1 MQIVNIITQ
10 YYPSFFKALGIT
22 LQMTVISLL
31 CATVL
36 GVIFGLFK
44 VSDFKVLKLIADVY
58 IDIIRGTPLLVQVM
72 IMMYGVGSVLKPYGF
87 QWSNIGGAFT
97 AGCVALSL
105 NAGAYMAEIIR
116 GGIEAVDKGQM
127 EAARSLGL
135 SYGKAMRKVI
145 LPPGIQD
152 HAALHHQPVYHL
164 PEGHIPCVCHRTQGA
179 DPERQDYCGQFSF
192 HGYAHLDLRGP
203 VLSGSLHDSVQDCQV
218 CGEESV
224 LWKIRFQS
232 IT

>member
-1 MQIVNIITQ
+1 
-10 YYPSFFKALGIT
+10 
-22 LQMTVISLL
+22 MTVISLL

-44 VSDFKVLKLIADVY
+44 VSDFKVLKLVADVY

-127 EAARSLGL
+127 EAARSLGM
-135 SYGKAMRKVI
+135 SWGQSMRHIIVPQATKHI
-145 LPPGIQD
+145 LPALVNECIQVLKET
-152 HAALHHQPVYHL
+152 AIAGYIALDDL
-164 PEGHIPCVCHRTQGA
+164 TRMGNIIRSRTFDA
-179 DPERQDYCGQFSF
+179 YTPFIVVAIIYFYTTTILSLFAERLEKRMRASD
-192 HGYAHLDLRGP
+192 
-203 VLSGSLHDSVQDCQV
+203 
-218 CGEESV
+218 
-224 LWKIRFQS
+224 
-232 IT
+232 

>member
-105 NAGAYMAEIIR
+105 NALIWRKSSAEELR
-116 GGIEAVDKGQM
+116 LLTRDRWKQPEAWDFPT
-127 EAARSLGL
+127 AR
-135 SYGKAMRKVI
+135 
-145 LPPGIQD
+145 
-152 HAALHHQPVYHL
+152 
-164 PEGHIPCVCHRTQGA
+164 PCAR
-179 DPERQDYCGQFSF
+179 
-192 HGYAHLDLRGP
+192 
-203 VLSGSLHDSVQDCQV
+203 
-218 CGEESV
+218 
-224 LWKIRFQS
+224 
-232 IT
+232 

>member
-44 VSDFKVLKLIADVY
+44 VSDFKILKLIADVY

-105 NAGAYMAEIIR
+105 NAGPIWRKSSAEASR
-116 GGIEAVDKGQM
+116 LLTR
-127 EAARSLGL
+127 ARW
-135 SYGKAMRKVI
+135 RR
-145 LPPGIQD
+145 
-152 HAALHHQPVYHL
+152 
-164 PEGHIPCVCHRTQGA
+164 PEVWGYPTARPCAR
-179 DPERQDYCGQFSF
+179 
-192 HGYAHLDLRGP
+192 
-203 VLSGSLHDSVQDCQV
+203 
-218 CGEESV
+218 
-224 LWKIRFQS
+224 
-232 IT
+232 

>member
-1 MQIVNIITQ
+1 
-10 YYPSFFKALGIT
+10 
-22 LQMTVISLL
+22 
-31 CATVL
+31 
-36 GVIFGLFK
+36 
-44 VSDFKVLKLIADVY
+44 
-58 IDIIRGTPLLVQVM
+58 
-72 IMMYGVGSVLKPYGF
+72 
-87 QWSNIGGAFT
+87 
-97 AGCVALSL
+97 
-105 NAGAYMAEIIR
+105 MAEIIR

-145 LPPGIQD
+145 LPQ
-152 HAALHHQPVYHL
+152 AFRTML
-164 PEGHIPCVCHRTQGA
+164 PSIINQFIISLKDTSLVSVIGPRELTQN
-179 DPERQDYCGQFSF
+179 DYCGQFRF

>member
-1 MQIVNIITQ
+1 M
-10 YYPSFFKALGIT
+10 
-22 LQMTVISLL
+22 
-31 CATVL
+31 
-36 GVIFGLFK
+36 
-44 VSDFKVLKLIADVY
+44 
-58 IDIIRGTPLLVQVM
+58 
-72 IMMYGVGSVLKPYGF
+72 KPYGF

-145 LPPGIQD
+145 LPQAFRTMLPSIINQFIISLKDTSLVSVIGPRELTQNGKII
-152 HAALHHQPVYHL
+152 AANSASMVM
-164 PEGHIPCVCHRTQGA
+164 
-179 DPERQDYCGQFSF
+179 
-192 HGYAHLDLRGP
+192 AHLDLRGP

>member
-145 LPPGIQD
+145 LPQ
-152 HAALHHQPVYHL
+152 AFRTML
-164 PEGHIPCVCHRTQGA
+164 PSIINQFIISEGYIPCVCHRTQGA
-179 DPERQDYCGQFSF
+179 DPERQDYCGQFRF

>member
-44 VSDFKVLKLIADVY
+44 VSDFKVLKLVADVY

-105 NAGAYMAEIIR
+105 NAGAYMAEISAEELR
-116 GGIEAVDKGQM
+116 LLTRDRWKQPEAWDFPT
-127 EAARSLGL
+127 AR
-135 SYGKAMRKVI
+135 
-145 LPPGIQD
+145 
-152 HAALHHQPVYHL
+152 
-164 PEGHIPCVCHRTQGA
+164 PCAR
-179 DPERQDYCGQFSF
+179 
-192 HGYAHLDLRGP
+192 
-203 VLSGSLHDSVQDCQV
+203 
-218 CGEESV
+218 
-224 LWKIRFQS
+224 
-232 IT
+232 

>member
-97 AGCVALSL
+97 AGCVALSHCGGRPVGIAGIGL
-105 NAGAYMAEIIR
+105 ANAKMLCREFISKRDEI
-116 GGIEAVDKGQM
+116 DM
-127 EAARSLGL
+127 W
-135 SYGKAMRKVI
+135 KA
-145 LPPGIQD
+145 
-152 HAALHHQPVYHL
+152 
-164 PEGHIPCVCHRTQGA
+164 
-179 DPERQDYCGQFSF
+179 
-192 HGYAHLDLRGP
+192 
-203 VLSGSLHDSVQDCQV
+203 
-218 CGEESV
+218 
-224 LWKIRFQS
+224 W
-232 IT
+232 

>member
-44 VSDFKVLKLIADVY
+44 VSDFKILKLIADVY

-87 QWSNIGGAFT
+87 QWPIWRKSSAEASRLLTRARWRRPEVWGYPT
-97 AGCVALSL
+97 ARPC
-105 NAGAYMAEIIR
+105 
-116 GGIEAVDKGQM
+116 
-127 EAARSLGL
+127 AR
-135 SYGKAMRKVI
+135 
-145 LPPGIQD
+145 
-152 HAALHHQPVYHL
+152 
-164 PEGHIPCVCHRTQGA
+164 
-179 DPERQDYCGQFSF
+179 
-192 HGYAHLDLRGP
+192 
-203 VLSGSLHDSVQDCQV
+203 
-218 CGEESV
+218 
-224 LWKIRFQS
+224 
-232 IT
+232 

>member
-1 MQIVNIITQ
+1 M
-10 YYPSFFKALGIT
+10 
-22 LQMTVISLL
+22 
-31 CATVL
+31 
-36 GVIFGLFK
+36 LF
-44 VSDFKVLKLIADVY
+44 SACSRFRFQDIKLIADVY

-105 NAGAYMAEIIR
+105 NAGPIWRKSSAEASR
-116 GGIEAVDKGQM
+116 LLTR
-127 EAARSLGL
+127 ARWRRPEVWGYL
-135 SYGKAMRKVI
+135 YGKAMRKVI
-145 LPPGIQD
+145 LPQAFRTMLPSIINQFIISLKDTSLVSVIGPRELTQNGKII
-152 HAALHHQPVYHL
+152 AANSASMVMP
-164 PEGHIPCVCHRTQGA
+164 IWICVALFYLVVCTIH
-179 DPERQDYCGQFSF
+179 
-192 HGYAHLDLRGP
+192 
-203 VLSGSLHDSVQDCQV
+203 VQDCQV

>member
-1 MQIVNIITQ
+1 
-10 YYPSFFKALGIT
+10 
-22 LQMTVISLL
+22 
-31 CATVL
+31 
-36 GVIFGLFK
+36 
-44 VSDFKVLKLIADVY
+44 
-58 IDIIRGTPLLVQVM
+58 
-72 IMMYGVGSVLKPYGF
+72 MMYGVGSVLKPYGF

-145 LPPGIQD
+145 LPQAFRTMLPSIINQFIIS
-152 HAALHHQPVYHL
+152 

-179 DPERQDYCGQFSF
+179 DPERQDYCGQFRF